1 MNSNRLPDQ
10 IDPLFTLGEDM
21 SDGCNAHEV
30 AIGLKQ
36 NKEADIRADL
46 AAAITAQGGFKAAQ
60 TAKTTLSGAVTV
72 ADSNAKSFIGST
84 RRVLINYLGDGWSQ
98 TWEATGFPN
107 QSTGVPGTQAERQ
120 ALLQSLSNYF
130 TANPAQANA
139 PLNITAAQA
148 LILFTALSTARSNA
162 ADGNTLSGQKKILR
176 DAAEKTL
183 RIRMSGLVNELGQL
197 LDDNDPRWFA
207 FGLNQPGAT
216 NLPDQADSLVLT
228 AGGVGVVLSDWSDAS
243 RATRY
248 RIFMQVV
255 GVDADFVHLTN
266 VTDSDYTFTGLPSGK
281 TVRVKIIAAND
292 AGEAQPSII
301 AEIVVA

>member
-1 MNSNRLPDQ
+1 MNSNRLPDP

-21 SDGCNAHEV
+21 ADGCHTHEV

-36 NKEADIRADL
+36 NKEADLRAAL
-46 AAAITAQGGFKAAQ
+46 TATITAQGTFKAAQ
-60 TAKTTLSGAVTV
+60 TAKTALSAAVTV

-98 TWEATGFPN
+98 TWEASGFPN
-107 QSTGVPGTQAERQ
+107 QSTGVPGTQPERQ

-130 TANPAQANA
+130 TANPAQANV

-148 LILFTALSTARSNA
+148 LTLFTALSTARSNA
-162 ADGNTLSGQKKILR
+162 ADGNTLGGQKKNLR

-197 LDDNDPRWFA
+197 LDDNDPRWLA
-207 FGLNQPGAT
+207 FGLNMPGAT

-248 RIFMQVV
+248 RIFKQVMT
-255 GVDADFVHLTN
+255 VDADFVHVTN

-292 AGEAQPSII
+292 AGEAQPSIT
-301 AEIVVA
+301 AEIVVP

>member
-36 NKEADIRADL
+36 NKEADLRADL
-46 AAAITAQGGFKAAQ
+46 TAAISAQGNFKAAQ
-60 TAKTTLSGAVTV
+60 TAKTALSGAVTV
-72 ADSNAKSFIGST
+72 ADSNAKSYIGAT

-107 QSTGVPGTQAERQ
+107 QSTGVPGTQPERQ

-130 TANPAQANA
+130 TANPAQVNA

-148 LILFTALSTARSNA
+148 LTLFTALSNARSAA
-162 ADGNTLSGQKKILR
+162 ADGNNLSGQKKILR

-183 RIRMSGLVNELGQL
+183 RIRLSGLVGELGQL
-197 LDDNDPRWFA
+197 LDDNDPRWLA
-207 FGLNQPGAT
+207 FGLNMPGAT

-248 RIFMQVV
+248 RIFKQVV
-255 GVDADFVHLTN
+255 TVDADFVHVTN

-292 AGEAQPSII
+292 AGEAQPSTI
-301 AEIVVA
+301 AEIVVP